1 MRDGPSTRD
10 DNGDGVTRC
19 DGAPQVSTAVC
30 DSLRRGDGAKWAG
43 AGIDNDPGDGLN
55 DSLFTR
61 AKSQLSERPCLH
73 APGNVRMRMREN
85 GMLLISSGQD
95 EAKF

>member
-1 MRDGPSTRD
+1 M
-10 DNGDGVTRC
+10 GDGVTRC

-30 DSLRRGDGAKWAG
+30 DSLRRDEMGSALESTMTLAMDST
-43 AGIDNDPGDGLN
+43 

-73 APGNVRMRMREN
+73 ALGNVRMRMREN